1 MGINRFLE
9 VAFLSLPGRIFPRPL
24 HIYNFTF
31 KIPVR
36 RMRRSPVRDE
46 RTAFRGVAMLRQVV
60 AM

>member
-1 MGINRFLE
+1 MGINRFDE
-9 VAFLSLPGRIFPRPL
+9 VAFLSLPGRIIFPRPL

-31 KIPVR
+31 KIR